1 MGGVIKWFSRNH
13 VAGNFLMLVVLV
25 AGISTWFKLK
35 KEVFPEMSLDAV
47 MVSVPFPNATP
58 EEVEDGILLP
68 LEDAIADVDG
78 IKRYTSTA
86 TEGRGGLTVEVETGY
101 DVRNVMDDVKG
112 RVDAISNFPENSE
125 KPIIEELVL
134 SHQVMSVAVSADVD
148 EKTLRFIAQT
158 VRDGLLNYQAPDSI
172 SFGDIVKGVFTLNPP
187 AWADVK
193 ESFDQTLR
201 GKPKITKVS
210 LENVR
215 PYEISIE
222 VSDEVLRRHGLT
234 LSGIA
239 DALRAASIDLPAGS
253 VRERGGE
260 VVVRVKGK
268 VTNAEDFKEIVVVNN
283 STGEQLK
290 LGEIA
295 TVVDGFEDVDLK
307 ARFDGRNAAL
317 VNVFRTGEQ
326 DTMLLAKGVRD
337 YIENVAPSELP
348 PGVSLELWNDQSKM
362 LGGRLSLLGRNGGWG
377 LLLVFIVL
385 ALFLRPSLAALVA
398 IGIPVSFAGGIWL
411 MPELGVSV
419 NMISLFAFILV
430 LGIVVDDSI
439 VVGENVYS
447 RIRSGED
454 PREASW
460 KGTHE
465 VGVVVTFGV
474 LTTMAA
480 FTPML
485 GLSGV
490 SGKIWPNIPMVVIP
504 VLFFS
509 LIQSK
514 LVLPAH
520 LAMLKSRDA
529 NKSRGPFTRL
539 QHWIADGMER
549 FIESVY
555 RPALRVVLH
564 SRWVVWS
571 CFVAMLLVTVG
582 VVWSGRV
589 PFEFMPKVEGDVI
602 SAKLIMPVGVNFD
615 TTDAA
620 IERIEMAARKVGE
633 EFKGYDGQSVISH
646 YLASAGT
653 QPFQSGFTPNS
664 ESVNSHL
671 GEITLELIPA
681 SEREWNGGEVISAWR
696 KEIGQIPGV
705 VELSF
710 KQETNSGGNAIDI
723 EITGKDLAELKQA
736 SDYITGG
743 LADMSGVTDI
753 STNWRMGKA
762 EMVYN
767 RDDLTDAGKALGFTV
782 ANVSRQLR
790 SSFFGDEVQR
800 IQRGRDEVKV
810 MVRYPEY
817 ERKALETLEEVR
829 LISPAGDE
837 VPIKQV
843 IAGEAYRGLSTINRV
858 DGRRSL
864 TIAADID
871 KSSGANANA
880 VVATFNESVLGSL
893 KLKFPGVSWGYRG
906 EQQDQNTSIKEMG
919 QKFIFAILMIYILLA
934 IPLKSYSQPLIVMS
948 VIPFGI
954 VGAVGGHVLLGM
966 NLSIMSLC
974 GIVALSG
981 VVVNDS
987 LVLVEYINRHRQND
1001 GGVMEAVWNAGAR
1014 RFRPILLTSLTTFA
1028 GLMPMLTETDMQAK
1042 FLIPM
1047 AVSLG
1052 FGILFATAITLI
1064 LVPSVYLM
1072 LEDLKK
1078 FGGLVLFKKK

>member
-1 MGGVIKWFSRNH
+1 MEGMIKWFTRNH

-35 KEVFPEMSLDAV
+35 KEVFPETSLDAV
-47 MVSVPFPNATP
+47 IVSVPFPNATP

-78 IKRYTSTA
+78 IKRYSSTA

-101 DVRNVMDDVKG
+101 DVRNVMDDVKS
-112 RVDAISNFPENSE
+112 RVDAISIFPEQAE
-125 KPIIEELVL
+125 KPIVEELLL
-134 SHQVMSVAVSADVD
+134 SYQVMSVAVSADVD
-148 EKTLRFIAQT
+148 EKTLRGIAQT
-158 VRDGLLNYQAPDSI
+158 VRDGLLNYQAGEPKNFLDS
-172 SFGDIVKGVFTLNPP
+172 L
-187 AWADVK
+187 
-193 ESFDQTLR
+193 DQAFR
-201 GKPKITKVS
+201 GKPNITKAS
-210 LENVR
+210 LANVR

-222 VSDEVLRRHGLT
+222 IPDEVLRRHGLT
-234 LSGIA
+234 LSAVA
-239 DALRAASIDLPAGS
+239 DALRAASLDLPAGS
-253 VRERGGE
+253 VRERSGE
-260 VVVRVKGK
+260 VVVRIKGK
-268 VTNAEDFKEIVVVNN
+268 VKTATDFKEIIVVSS

-337 YIENVAPSELP
+337 YIENIAPAELP

-377 LLLVFIVL
+377 LVLVFIVL

-398 IGIPVSFAGGIWL
+398 IGIPVSFAGGVWL
-411 MPELGVSV
+411 MPDLGVSV

-430 LGIVVDDSI
+430 LGIVVDDAI

-447 RIRSGED
+447 RIRNGED
-454 PREASW
+454 PKEASW
-460 KGTHE
+460 RGTHE

-490 SGKIWPNIPMVVIP
+490 SGKIWPNIPLVVIP

-520 LAMLKSRDA
+520 LSMLKARKA
-529 NKSRGPFTRL
+529 NVSHGPITKL
-539 QHWIADGMER
+539 QHWIADGLEW
-549 FIESVY
+549 FVQNCY

-571 CFVAMLLVTVG
+571 CFVALLFITVG
-582 VVWSGRV
+582 LVGSGRV
-589 PFEFMPKVEGDVI
+589 PFEFMPKVEGDVV
-602 SAKLIMPVGVNFD
+602 SAKLIMPVGVNFE
-615 TTDAA
+615 TTDEA
-620 IERIEMAARKVGE
+620 IERIETAARKVGE
-633 EFKGYDGQSVISH
+633 EYKGYDGQSVIAH

-664 ESVNSHL
+664 DSVSSHL

-681 SEREWNGGEVISAWR
+681 SEREWDGGEVISAWR

-723 EITGKDLAELKQA
+723 EITGKNLSELKQA

-743 LADMSGVTDI
+743 LVDMSGVTDI
-753 STNWRMGKA
+753 STNWRMGKS
-762 EMVYN
+762 EIVYN
-767 RDDLTDAGKALGFTV
+767 RDDLTDSGRALGFTV
-782 ANVSRQLR
+782 ASVSKQLR

-829 LISPAGDE
+829 LVSPSGDE

-843 IAGEAYRGLSTINRV
+843 IKGQPYRGLSAINRV

-871 KSSGANANA
+871 KSSGANANT
-880 VVATFNESVLGSL
+880 VVATFNEDILGSL
-893 KLKFPGVSWGYRG
+893 SEKFPGVTWGYKG
-906 EQQDQNTSIKEMG
+906 EQEDQNTSIKEMG
-919 QKFIFAILMIYILLA
+919 QKFIFALLMIYILLA

-948 VIPFGI
+948 VIPFGL
-954 VGAVGGHVLLGM
+954 VGAVWGHVVLGM
-966 NLSIMSLC
+966 DLSIMSMC
-974 GIVALSG
+974 GLVALSG

-987 LVLVEYINRHRQND
+987 LVLVEYVNRHRQD
-1001 GGVMEAVWNAGAR
+1001 EGGVLEAVWNAGAR

-1052 FGILFATAITLI
+1052 FGILFATTITLI

-1072 LEDLKK
+1072 LEDVKQ
-1078 FGGLVLFKKK
+1078 FGSWILFKKK

>member
-1 MGGVIKWFSRNH
+1 MGGMIKWFSRNH

-25 AGISTWFKLK
+25 AGVSTWFKLK
-35 KEVFPEMSLDAV
+35 KEVFPETSLDAV
-47 MVSVPFPNATP
+47 IVSVPFPNATP

-78 IKRYTSTA
+78 VKRYSSTA
-86 TEGRGGLTVEVETGY
+86 TEGLGAITVEVETGY
-101 DVRNVMDDVKG
+101 DVRSVMDDVKS
-112 RVDAISNFPENSE
+112 RVDAVSIFPEQAE
-125 KPIIEELVL
+125 KPIVEELLL
-134 SHQVMSVAVSADVD
+134 SYQVMNVAVSADVD
-148 EKTLRFIAQT
+148 EKTLRGIAQT
-158 VRDGLLNYQAPDSI
+158 VRDGLLNYQAGEPET
-172 SFGDIVKGVFTLNPP
+172 FL
-187 AWADVK
+187 
-193 ESFDQTLR
+193 ERLDQTLR
-201 GKPKITKVS
+201 GKPEITKAS
-210 LENVR
+210 IANVR

-222 VSDEVLRRHGLT
+222 ISDEVLRRHGLT
-234 LSGIA
+234 LSGVA
-239 DALRAASIDLPAGS
+239 ESLRAASIDLPAGS
-253 VRERGGE
+253 VRERSGE

-268 VTNAEDFKEIVVVNN
+268 VTNAEDFKEIVIVSNR
-283 STGEQLK
+283 SGEQLR

-307 ARFDGRNAAL
+307 ARFDGRDAAV
-317 VNVFRTGEQ
+317 VNIFRTGEQ
-326 DTMLLAKGVRD
+326 DAMLLAKGVRD

-348 PGVSLELWNDQSKM
+348 PGVSLEMWNDQSKM
-362 LGGRLSLLGRNGGWG
+362 LEGRLSLLGRNGAWG
-377 LLLVFIVL
+377 LLLVFVVL

-398 IGIPVSFAGGIWL
+398 IGIPVSFAGGVWL

-430 LGIVVDDSI
+430 LGIVVDDAI

-447 RIRSGED
+447 RIRKGED
-454 PREASW
+454 PREAAW

-490 SGKIWPNIPMVVIP
+490 SGKIWPNIPLVVIP

-520 LAMLKSRDA
+520 LALLKSRDA
-529 NKSRGPFTRL
+529 NTSHGVFTRL
-539 QHWIADGMER
+539 QHWIADGLEW
-549 FIESVY
+549 FIERCY
-555 RPALRVVLH
+555 RPVLRAVLH

-571 CFVAMLLVTVG
+571 SFVAVLLVTVG
-582 VVWSGRV
+582 MVGSGRV

-602 SAKLIMPVGVNFD
+602 SAKLLMPVGVNFD

-620 IERIEMAARKVGE
+620 IEKIEAAARKVGE
-633 EFKGYDGQSVISH
+633 EYKGYDGQSVISH

-653 QPFQSGFTPNS
+653 QPFQSGFRPNS
-664 ESVNSHL
+664 DMVSSQL

-681 SEREWNGGEVISAWR
+681 SEREWNGGEIISAWR

-710 KQETNSGGNAIDI
+710 KQESNSGGNAIDI
-723 EITGKDLAELKQA
+723 EITGKDLTELKNA
-736 SDYITGG
+736 SDYITEN
-743 LADMSGVTDI
+743 LSDMSGITDI
-753 STNWRMGKA
+753 STSWRMGKS
-762 EMVYN
+762 EMVYH
-767 RDDLTDAGKALGFTV
+767 RDDLTDAGKALGFSV
-782 ANVSRQLR
+782 ATISQQLR

-810 MVRYPEY
+810 MVRYPKY

-829 LISPAGDE
+829 LTTPAGDE

-843 IAGEAYRGLSTINRV
+843 IAGEPYRGLASIKRV

-871 KSSGANANA
+871 KTSGANANV
-880 VVATFNESVLGSL
+880 VVATFNDTVLDSL
-893 KLKFPGVSWGYRG
+893 KSKFPGVTWGYKG
-906 EQQDQNTSIKEMG
+906 EQEDQNTSIKEMG
-919 QKFIFAILMIYILLA
+919 QKFIFAILLIYILLA
-934 IPLKSYSQPLIVMS
+934 IPLKSYSQPLVVMS

-966 NLSIMSLC
+966 DLSIMSMC

-987 LVLVEYINRHRQND
+987 LVLVEYINRHREED
-1001 GGVMEAVWNAGAR
+1001 GGVIEAVWNAGAR
-1014 RFRPILLTSLTTFA
+1014 RFRPIILTSLTTFA

-1072 LEDLKK
+1072 LEDVKK
-1078 FGGLVLFKKK
+1078 FGSWLLFKRS

>member
-1 MGGVIKWFSRNH
+1 MGGMIKWFSRNH

-35 KEVFPEMSLDAV
+35 KEVFPETSLDAV
-47 MVSVPFPNATP
+47 TISVPFPNATP

-101 DVRNVMDDVKG
+101 DVRNVMDDVKS
-112 RVDAISNFPENSE
+112 RVDAISNFPEEAE
-125 KPIIEELVL
+125 KPIVEELLL
-134 SHQVMSVAVSADVD
+134 SYQVMSVAVSADVD
-148 EKTLRFIAQT
+148 EKTLREIAQT
-158 VRDGLLNYQAPDSI
+158 VLDGLLNYQAGEPD
-172 SFGDIVKGVFTLNPP
+172 DIFERL
-187 AWADVK
+187 
-193 ESFDQTLR
+193 DQTFR
-201 GKPKITKVS
+201 GKPKITKAS
-210 LENVR
+210 LANVR

-222 VSDEVLRRHGLT
+222 VPDEVLRRHGLS

-239 DALRAASIDLPAGS
+239 DALRDASIDLPAGS

-260 VVVRVKGK
+260 VVVRVMGK
-268 VTNAEDFKEIVVVNN
+268 VSNAEDFKEIVIVNN

-295 TVVDGFEDVDLK
+295 TVIDGFEDVDLK

-430 LGIVVDDSI
+430 LGIVVDDAI

-514 LVLPAH
+514 FVLPAH

-529 NKSRGPFTRL
+529 NKSHGPITRL
-539 QHWIADGMER
+539 QHWIADGLEW
-549 FIESVY
+549 FIERCY

-571 CFVAMLLVTVG
+571 CFVAVLLVTVG
-582 VVWSGRV
+582 MVGSGRV

-602 SAKLIMPVGVNFD
+602 SAKLIMPVGVNFE
-615 TTDAA
+615 TTDDA
-620 IERIEMAARKVGE
+620 IERIEAAARKVGE
-633 EFKGYDGQSVISH
+633 EFKGYDGKSVISH

-664 ESVNSHL
+664 DSVNSHL

-696 KEIGQIPGV
+696 KEIGRIPGV

-723 EITGKDLAELKQA
+723 EITGKNLAELKQA
-736 SDYITGG
+736 SDYITDG
-743 LADMSGVTDI
+743 LANMSGVTDI

-762 EMVYN
+762 EMVYH
-767 RDDLTDAGKALGFTV
+767 RDDLTDSGKALGFTV
-782 ANVSRQLR
+782 ANVSQQLR

-810 MVRYPEY
+810 MVRYPEH
-817 ERKALETLEEVR
+817 ERKSLETLEEIR

-843 IAGEAYRGLSTINRV
+843 IAGEPYRGLSSINRV
-858 DGRRSL
+858 DGQRSL

-871 KSSGANANA
+871 KTSGANANT

-893 KLKFPGVSWGYRG
+893 QAKFPGVTWGYRG
-906 EQQDQNTSIKEMG
+906 EQEDQNTSIKEMG

-966 NLSIMSLC
+966 ELSIMSLC

-987 LVLVEYINRHRQND
+987 LVLVEYTNRHRKDD
-1001 GGVMEAVWNAGAR
+1001 GGVMDAVWNAGAR

-1052 FGILFATAITLI
+1052 FGILLATAITLI

-1072 LEDLKK
+1072 LEDMKK
-1078 FGGLVLFKKK
+1078 FGSWVLFKKK